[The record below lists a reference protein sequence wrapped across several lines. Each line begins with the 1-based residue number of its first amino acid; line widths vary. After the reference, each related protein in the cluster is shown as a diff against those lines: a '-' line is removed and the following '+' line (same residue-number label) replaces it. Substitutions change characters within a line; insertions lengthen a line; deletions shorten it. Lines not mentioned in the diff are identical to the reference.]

1 MRKRILS
8 VILAGILIV
17 GLTGCGNQKTTDSKT
32 NDKTKNE
39 TVQKIITH
47 VNMRRCTDE
56 RDSLRK

>member
-39 TVQKIITH
+39 TV
-47 VNMRRCTDE
+47 
-56 RDSLRK
+56 